1 MEWRERIVCD
11 PEILLGKPSIKG
23 TRISVELVL
32 GWLGAGWG
40 LEQVLDNYPRLQ
52 REDVLAALS
61 YASEYMRDERFIKL
75 PRAA

>member
-75 PRAA
+75 PQAA